1 MNFTAIAKRATLV
14 FACFIFSNLLFSQQ
28 APYIKFLAKETI
40 DEVRIDFDFD
50 GDLDLIIAGVF
61 LDKNQGRVYIVE
73 AKGQRYGKPEYI
85 YSYPTI
91 GTKQKLEVDRK
102 DNLITINTTGMSPM
116 GEQKKYMGMLR
127 NGVFDGLLVP
137 PVTASKQ

>member
-1 MNFTAIAKRATLV
+1 V
-14 FACFIFSNLLFSQQ
+14 FFVSYSSFIFSQQ
-28 APYIKFLAKETI
+28 SPAIKYLEKETV
-40 DEVRIDFDFD
+40 DEVKIDFDND

-73 AKGQRYGKPEYI
+73 ANGNKYGKPEYV

-91 GTKQKLEVDRK
+91 GTKQQLEVQQK
-102 DNLITINTTGMSPM
+102 ENLTTIYTTGTSPT
-116 GEQKKYMGMLR
+116 GELKKYIGMLR

-137 PVTASKQ
+137 PAQTTKQ